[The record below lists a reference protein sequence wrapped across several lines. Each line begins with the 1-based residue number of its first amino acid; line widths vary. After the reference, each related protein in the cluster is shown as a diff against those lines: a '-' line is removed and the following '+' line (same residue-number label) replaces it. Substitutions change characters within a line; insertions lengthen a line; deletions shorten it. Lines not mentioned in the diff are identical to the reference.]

1 MKNTP
6 ILLFTFSIILFS
18 CKKNDVSNSS
28 GSQVLK
34 IVSTLGADST
44 DTEFTYDGNGRFIV

>member
-28 GSQVLK
+28 GSQLLK

-44 DTEFTYDGNGRFIV
+44 VTEFTYDGNGRFIV